1 MSNKPKQQDYKPSEA
16 EKTQAAVS
24 KAEKDYFDQK
34 YGPLLREMRD
44 LADKEDFS
52 ATAKGRAQADTMQTL
67 TSRPSIQAARSVDS
81 AANLASAAGSQ
92 QAQADFQALQAK
104 RQRQVGVLG
113 TARGQAA
120 DATTGLSR
128 AAQIQST
135 KDLEFAKARQ
145 QERDA
150 RFAAG
155 LKLAGTAVGQ
165 GLQNVQGGGS
175 FFTPAG
181 LDTAM
186 AADGGVGGLRGRF
199 RVGQYGNYDPVTGE
213 LRSGG

>member
-52 ATAKGRAQADTMQTL
+52 ATARGRAQADTMQAL
-67 TSRPSIQAARSVDS
+67 TSRPSIQAARSVDT

-135 KDLEFAKARQ
+135 KDLEFAKAKQ

-155 LKLAGTAVGQ
+155 LKLASTAAGQ
-165 GLQNVQGGGS
+165 GMQNIQGGGS

-186 AADGGVGGLRGRF
+186 KADGGVGGLMGRL
-199 RVGQYGNYDPVTGE
+199 RVGSYGNYDPVTGE
-213 LRSGG
+213 LRSG

>member
-52 ATAKGRAQADTMQTL
+52 ATARGRAQADTMQAL

-135 KDLEFAKARQ
+135 KDLEFAKAKQ

-155 LKLAGTAVGQ
+155 LKLAGTAAGQ
-165 GLQNVQGGGS
+165 GIQNIQGGGS
-175 FFTPAG
+175 FFTPKG
-181 LDTAM
+181 LDEAM
-186 AADGGVGGLRGRF
+186 KADGGVGGLMGRL
-199 RVGQYGNYDPVTGE
+199 RVGSYGSYDPVTGE
-213 LRSGG
+213 LRSG

>member
-1 MSNKPKQQDYKPSEA
+1 MSNKPKKQDYKPSEA

-44 LADKEDFS
+44 LSEKEDFS
-52 ATAKGRAQADTMQTL
+52 ATARGRAQADTMQALASAPT
-67 TSRPSIQAARSVDS
+67 IQATRSVDA

-92 QAQADFQALQAK
+92 QLQADKQALQAK
-104 RQRQVGVLG
+104 RERQVGVLG

-135 KDLEFAKARQ
+135 KDLEFARAKQ

-150 RFAAG
+150 LFAAG
-155 LKLAGTAVGQ
+155 LKLATTGVSQ
-165 GLQNVQGGGS
+165 GIENIQGGGS
-175 FFTPAG
+175 FFKPAG

-186 AADGGVGGLRGRF
+186 ADGNVGGLRGRL
-199 RVGQYGNYDPVTGE
+199 RVGSYGTYDPVTGKKQ
-213 LRSGG
+213 G

>member
-1 MSNKPKQQDYKPSEA
+1 MSNKPKSQDYKPSEA

-135 KDLEFAKARQ
+135 KDLEFAKAKQ

-165 GLQNVQGGGS
+165 GMQNMQGGGS

-181 LDTAM
+181 LDTARGTG
-186 AADGGVGGLRGRF
+186 ADRVSGLAGRF

-213 LRSGG
+213 LRSG

>member
-1 MSNKPKQQDYKPSEA
+1 MSNKPKSQDYKPSEA

-52 ATAKGRAQADTMQTL
+52 ATAKGRAQADTMQAL

-155 LKLAGTAVGQ
+155 LKIATTGIQQAMM
-165 GLQNVQGGGS
+165 NKQGGGTLFS
-175 FFTPAG
+175 PKG
-181 LDTAM
+181 LSEGAM
-186 AADGGVGGLRGRF
+186 ANSDMNMFQKRLGVGA
-199 RVGQYGNYDPVTGE
+199 YGNYDPVTGNKYG
-213 LRSGG
+213 S